1 MNRMI
6 ATTADSRYAPG
17 VALIAENANLKARVH
32 KLERQVDFYRRMW
45 ELEQEENDRLHDRLW
60 EVECELPRARGRG
73 RTGRAAQTRSV
84 SQTHIRHIR

>member
-32 KLERQVDFYRRMW
+32 KLS
-45 ELEQEENDRLHDRLW
+45 DRSTF
-60 EVECELPRARGRG
+60 
-73 RTGRAAQTRSV
+73 TGACGSLNRKKTTACT
-84 SQTHIRHIR
+84 TGCGK

>member
-32 KLERQVDFYRRMW
+32 KLEQQVDFYLRMW
-45 ELEQEENDRLHDRLW
+45 ELEQRHKALPEQEGDRN
-60 EVECELPRARGRG
+60 
-73 RTGRAAQTRSV
+73 
-84 SQTHIRHIR
+84 